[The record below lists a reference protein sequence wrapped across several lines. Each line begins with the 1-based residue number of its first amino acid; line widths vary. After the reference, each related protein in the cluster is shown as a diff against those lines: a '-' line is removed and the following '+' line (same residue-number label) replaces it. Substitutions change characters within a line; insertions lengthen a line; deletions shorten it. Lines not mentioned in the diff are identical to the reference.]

1 MYNILKKLG
10 GLMLGVVVLGGPLLT
25 SCSEKLDEGN
35 LYTFTGETVAD
46 FLNNSPEQFSDFTYI
61 LKRADMEQLL
71 SAYGTF
77 TCFAPT
83 NEAVEE
89 YVEQLY
95 NDTTNVEFEHNGM
108 TKPGLE
114 GLTDS
119 LCKDIAEYHLTN
131 TIVNTV
137 DMGDGI
143 TIATVLGRDLTTS
156 LDSATTNVSINNYS
170 LIISKDNEVENGI
183 VHVIN
188 HVLRRSNNKVSGEI
202 ENLGTYRLWTQAL
215 QLTGLS
221 SMLDESTREDVGVK
235 VEQND
240 DKAYS
245 LPAEACKEGFTV
257 FAETDATFAKYG
269 ITTIDQLIDY
279 ANRAYGN
286 CNLSSEAGGWYDY
299 MYDNNIK
306 VSTGTDYENQWNALN
321 MFLRYHILPYSV
333 ASTKLTYSYNEIS
346 SAKLYEYNRTLL
358 PNTLMK
364 VSYDLRSGKWLINK
378 GVEYST
384 LTSNPGS
391 TTVDSELQKESEEA
405 TGVGIDTKNSAN
417 PLNGWIHP
425 LEDILVYNHAV
436 PYVVLKERIRF
447 DDTSLLDEMMTNG
460 FRGSTKA
467 ELVTLVKKSGKSRV
481 IFPTKYFRNLVTYND
496 NQTVFK
502 YLVKDEGPYANFQ
515 GDEFMC
521 EGTYDFAIKLPSVP
535 LDGTYEIRMG
545 YTAETARGM
554 LQVYLGSSSDRT
566 TMQACDIPLDM
577 RHVPEKTGDI
587 SVTGWLP
594 SGELDG
600 GVATDQAMRNH
611 GYMRGAYYYYV
622 EGPNKGNISRA
633 HHKNLRRILYRGQLN
648 QGEHW
653 LRFKTVLPE
662 ETKTQFHLDYI
673 ELVPSDVYN
682 NSTYS
687 EDIF

>member
-1 MYNILKKLG
+1 MYNIIKKIG
-10 GLMLGVVVLGGPLLT
+10 GLMLGAVAIGGPLLT
-25 SCSEKLDEGN
+25 SCSEKIDEGN

-46 FLNNSPEQFSDFTYI
+46 FLNNNPEQFSNFSYI

-83 NEAVEE
+83 NDAVIE
-89 YVEQLY
+89 YIDSLY
-95 NDTTNVEFEHNGM
+95 KDTSNVEFEHNGM

-119 LCKDIAEYHLTN
+119 LCKDIAEYHLTS

-156 LDSATTNVSINNYS
+156 LDSLSASVSINNYS
-170 LIISKDNEVENGI
+170 LIVSKDNEVENGV

-188 HVLRRSNNKVSGEI
+188 HVLRRSNNKIGGEI
-202 ENLGTYRLWTQAL
+202 ENLGTYNLWTQAL
-215 QLTGLS
+215 KLTGLIS
-221 SMLDESTREDVGVK
+221 LLDESTRSDVGVK

-245 LPAEACKEGFTV
+245 LPAEACKEGFTI
-257 FAETDATFAKYG
+257 FAETDATFKRAG
-269 ITTIDQLIDY
+269 INSIDDLIKF
-279 ANRAYGN
+279 ANDTYGN

-306 VSTGTDYENQWNALN
+306 VSTGTDYDNEWNALN

-358 PNTLMK
+358 PNTLLK
-364 VSYDLRSGKWLINK
+364 VSYDMRNAKWVLNK
-378 GVEYST
+378 GVDNST
-384 LTSNPGS
+384 LTSTPGS
-391 TTVDSELQKESEEA
+391 TTVDTELQGETVE
-405 TGVGIDTKNSAN
+405 GVGIDTKNSAN

-425 LEDILVYNHAV
+425 LEGILVYNHDV
-436 PYVVLKERIRF
+436 PYVVLNERMRF
-447 DDTSLLDEMMTNG
+447 DDTSLFDEIMTNG
-460 FRGSTKA
+460 YRGSTKA
-467 ELVTLVKKSGKSRV
+467 ELVTLIKKSGKSRV

-502 YLVKDEGPYANFQ
+502 YLVKDEDGYANYQ
-515 GDEFMC
+515 GDEFLC
-521 EGTYDFAIKLPSVP
+521 EGPYDFAIKLPSVP
-535 LDGTYEIRMG
+535 KDGTYEIRMG

-554 LQVYLGSSSDRT
+554 LQVYLGTSSDRT

-577 RHVPEKTGDI
+577 RHFPDKTGDV
-587 SVTGWLP
+587 SVTGWQP

-633 HHKNLRRILYRGQLN
+633 HNKNLRRILYRGELK

-662 ETKTQFHLDYI
+662 ETKAQFHLDYI
-673 ELVPSDVYN
+673 ELVPSNVYN
-682 NSTYS
+682 NATYS